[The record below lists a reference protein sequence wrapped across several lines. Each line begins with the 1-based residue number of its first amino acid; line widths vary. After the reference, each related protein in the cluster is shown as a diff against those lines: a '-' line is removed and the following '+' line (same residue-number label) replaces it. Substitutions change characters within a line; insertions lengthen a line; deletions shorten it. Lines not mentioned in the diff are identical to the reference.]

1 MTHNMTKYN
10 ELFVKRLGT
19 TDDSYMITT
28 DLIYIFPIQCT
39 VLFDK
44 NTIKCTDKTNFIQ
57 IPKIIYPEIPNFTIV
72 EGNFVF
78 KTNSSSAISKNN
90 ILGNNSIFYTKINV
104 IQIPIIK
111 CTSELLQFFGCFII
125 SDGDTFKLNNHS
137 EMPFFKIT
145 IGKNYK
151 NDFLLKEGLGEGFY
165 IETHDTPHIHQPIN
179 NDAEGYLVLA
189 KRHDNLLLLSKVRIP
204 YGKAVYIPPNTY
216 HNDSL
221 LIGDYNVLYTKTN
234 NYQTYIFK
242 TVDNKIVY
250 II

>member
-1 MTHNMTKYN
+1 MTDHIAKYN

-39 VLFDK
+39 ILFDR
-44 NTIKCTDKTNFIQ
+44 NTIKCTNQTNIIQ
-57 IPKIIYPEIPNFTIV
+57 IPTMLYPQTPNFAIV
-72 EGNFVF
+72 EGYFVL
-78 KTNSSSAISKNN
+78 KKNNSIALSKNN
-90 ILGNNSIFYTKINV
+90 ILGNNSIFYTKMNV
-104 IQIPIIK
+104 IQIPITK
-111 CTSELLQFFGCFII
+111 CTSELLQFYGCTII
-125 SDGDTFKLNNHS
+125 TNGDTLKLNNNI
-137 EMPFFKIT
+137 EMPFFKII

-151 NDFLLKEGLGEGFY
+151 NGFLLQKDLGEGFY

-179 NDAEGYLVLA
+179 INAKGHLVLA
-189 KRHDNLLLLSKVRIP
+189 KRHGNTLLLSKVRIP
-204 YGKAVYIPPNTY
+204 YGKALYIPPNTY

-234 NYQTYIFK
+234 IYQTYIFK
-242 TVDNKIVY
+242 TVDNKIVN